1 MGLTSE
7 QVHRLGGVAFTL
19 VALLLLARRT
29 QTINA
34 AWIEWLLPA
43 LLVAYGVESFADLWV
58 HGSAVPEAYA
68 AESRQHLLQGAIVLA
83 AGIVEGMLLYGVLRH
98 PAWSAV
104 LPIALM
110 AVGLV
115 FLLHAPHGASTGAR
129 TMVAQHRAFA
139 IALFVAAAAKALAA
153 LPLSPLKVLET
164 AWLVALLVF
173 GLLLLTY
180 TEQASM
186 SHTAH

>member
-29 QTINA
+29 QAIDA
-34 AWIEWLLPA
+34 AWIDWLLPA

-58 HGSAVPEAYA
+58 HGSAVPEGYA
-68 AESRQHLLQGAIVLA
+68 AESSQHLVQGTIVLA
-83 AGIVEGMLLYGVLRH
+83 AGIVEGLLLYGALRH

-104 LPIALM
+104 LPLALV
-110 AVGLV
+110 AIGVV
-115 FLLHAPHGASTGAR
+115 FALHAQHGAGADA
-129 TMVAQHRAFA
+129 MVMTTQHRAFA

-153 LPLSPLKVLET
+153 LPSPPLKAFET
-164 AWLVALLVF
+164 VWLAPLLVF

-180 TEQASM
+180 TEAST
-186 SHTAH
+186 SHAAH